1 MTRFVLSL
9 LILSIANACH
19 QPEADRSITSTDPNA
34 RWLEIALARATP
46 IGSSLDSARVF
57 MQSNGF
63 TCQHRINE
71 AFAGLHDGRR
81 ADFLWCSKSKT
92 SGVVEHR
99 WQTIHVDTAGRVRAV
114 FAFEG
119 LRAP

>member
-1 MTRFVLSL
+1 MTRVALSL
-9 LILSIANACH
+9 LILCIANACH
-19 QPEADRSITSTDPNA
+19 RTERDRSLTSTDPDA
-34 RWLEIALARATP
+34 RSLQTALAQATP
-46 IGSSLDSARVF
+46 VGSSLDSARAF

-63 TCQHRINE
+63 TCEHWVNE
-71 AFAGLHDGRR
+71 TFAGLQDGRR
-81 ADFLWCSKSKT
+81 ADFLWCSKSKA

-99 WQTIHVDTAGRVRAV
+99 WQTIHVDTAGRVKAV

>member
-1 MTRFVLSL
+1 MRRVALSS
-9 LILSIANACH
+9 LILCIADACH
-19 QPEADRSITSTDPNA
+19 RTEHDRSLTSTDPDA
-34 RWLEIALARATP
+34 RSLQTALAQAAP
-46 IGSSLDSARVF
+46 VESLLDSARVF

-63 TCQHRINE
+63 TCQHQINE
-71 AFAGLHDGRR
+71 TFAGLRDGQR
-81 ADFLWCSKSKT
+81 ADFLWCFKSKT

-99 WQTIHVDTAGRVRAV
+99 SQTIHVDTAGRVRAV

>member
-1 MTRFVLSL
+1 MTRVALSL
-9 LILSIANACH
+9 LVLCIANACH
-19 QPEADRSITSTDPNA
+19 RTERDRSLTSTDPDA
-34 RWLEIALARATP
+34 RSLQTALAQATP
-46 IGSSLDSARVF
+46 VGSSLDSARVF

-63 TCQHRINE
+63 TCEHRINE
-71 AFAGLHDGRR
+71 TFAGLQDGRR
-81 ADFLWCSKSKT
+81 ADFLWCSKSKA

-99 WQTIHVDTAGRVRAV
+99 WQTIHIDTAGRLKAV